1 MIDPVVRRGIA
12 ADADALAV
20 LESEARAQV
29 ADTRGGMRWL
39 DEHPEIGAA
48 WAATIGDH
56 GVFVAT
62 IPSELTESGSAG
74 GEAVVGYLV
83 AELRD
88 DTVPLVFV
96 DQVFVHADARE
107 LGFGD
112 ELLAAAAGY
121 GREAGATLIEAHTLP
136 GDRDIK
142 NLYERAGI
150 TARLITVSKAL

>member
-1 MIDPVVRRGIA
+1 MIDPVVRRGTP
-12 ADADALAV
+12 ADAPALSV
-20 LESEARAQV
+20 LEAEARAQV
-29 ADTRGGMRWL
+29 ATTRGGGRWL
-39 DEHPEIGAA
+39 DEHPGIGAA
-48 WAATIGDH
+48 WTEAVERH

-62 IPSELTESGSAG
+62 IPSDAPG

-83 AELRD
+83 AELRHE
-88 DTVPLVFV
+88 TVPLVYV
-96 DQVFVHADARE
+96 EQVFVHADARE

-112 ELLAAAAGY
+112 ELLAAAVGY
-121 GREAGATLIEAHTLP
+121 GRQAGATLIEANTLP

>member
-1 MIDPVVRRGIA
+1 MIDPVVRRAQSTDA
-12 ADADALAV
+12 ASLTL

-29 ADTRGGMRWL
+29 ATTRGGPRWL
-39 DEHPEIGAA
+39 DEHPAIDGA
-48 WAATIGDH
+48 WLDVIERD

-62 IPSELTESGSAG
+62 IPTVDGS
-74 GEAVVGYLV
+74 EAVVGYLV
-83 AELRD
+83 ARLRHETVEL
-88 DTVPLVFV
+88 VEV

-112 ELLAAAAGY
+112 ELLAAAVEY
-121 GREAGATLIEAHTLP
+121 GRQAGVALIEAHTLP